1 MKKSNLAEIKILEGV
16 ALLTKIKKAKVELA
30 NLIFEKNMKKL
41 KDLKSVFKKRKEI
54 ALMLTIFRQKE
65 LLKKLEIKK

>member
-16 ALLTKIKKAKVELA
+16 TLFAKIKKAKAELA
-30 NLIFEKNMKKL
+30 DLVLEKNMKKL
-41 KDLKSVFKKRKEI
+41 KALKAVFKKRKEI

-65 LLKKLEIKK
+65 LLKKLEVKK

>member
-1 MKKSNLAEIKILEGV
+1 MKKNNLTEIKILEGV
-16 ALLTKIKKAKVELA
+16 TLLAKIKKAKAELA
-30 NLIFEKNMKKL
+30 DLVLEKNMKKL

-65 LLKKLEIKK
+65 LLKKLEVKK